1 MTNKTLVEKH
11 LEELRKEYKTAT
23 PDRKKQIVIVANRIK
38 QSANLYPVK
47 IEYED
52 PFKKLVVKNLM

>member
-1 MTNKTLVEKH
+1 MNKIESKLQA
-11 LEELRKEYKTAT
+11 LREEYKTAT
-23 PDRKKQIVIVANRIK
+23 PDRQKQIVIVAQRIK

-52 PFKKLVVKNLM
+52 PFKKLVEKELL